1 MKKKEEA
8 TKANLRDAPDKS
20 DGQVFVTLDETTYV
34 QGIEVVCRLDPDL
47 ADIQRKYGPPPIWA
61 REPGFATLVKIILEQ
76 QVSLSSAQAAFNR
89 LGEMVSPL
97 TPEGLLQLDDATLKA
112 YGFSRQK
119 TGYARGL
126 AQDILSGRLDVNAL
140 GNMDDDTVRI
150 ALMKIKGIGL
160 WSADI
165 YLLMVLKRADV
176 WPRGDLALATLM
188 MRVKRL
194 QTIPSQEE
202 MNEISRAWQPW
213 RAVAARFLWHDYLS
227 RNGKG

>member
-1 MKKKEEA
+1 MDVSE
-8 TKANLRDAPDKS
+8 LSGD
-20 DGQVFVTLDETTYV
+20 QVFVTLDEMTYS
-34 QGIEVVCRLDPDL
+34 QGIEMVCRLDPDL
-47 ADIQRKYGPPPIWA
+47 AEIHRKYGPPPIWA

-89 LGEMVSPL
+89 VSELVSPL
-97 TPEGLLQLDDATLKA
+97 TPDGLLQLDDATLKA
-112 YGFSRQK
+112 CGFSRQK

-140 GNMDDDTVRI
+140 ENLDDESVRA
-150 ALMKIKGIGL
+150 ALMRVKGIGL

-165 YLLMVLKRADV
+165 YLLMVLKRADI
-176 WPRGDLALATLM
+176 WPRGDLALATSM
-188 MRVKRL
+188 KRVKGL

-202 MNEISRAWQPW
+202 MSEISRAWQPW

-227 RNGKG
+227 RNGKS